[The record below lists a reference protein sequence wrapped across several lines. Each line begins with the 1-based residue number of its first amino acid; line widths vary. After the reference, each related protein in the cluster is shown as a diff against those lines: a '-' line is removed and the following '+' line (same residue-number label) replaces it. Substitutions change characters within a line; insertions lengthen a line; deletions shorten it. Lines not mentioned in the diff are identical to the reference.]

1 MGTHALAV
9 NTCQSGEGSS
19 GCFLYRGSVV
29 TWPVHLGPTLG
40 NRGAS
45 ARLVDEGVGRERREI
60 GSRGGRREVGQA
72 RRGGGMRGA
81 RCGEM
86 WGQPAPDLAKVE

>member
-1 MGTHALAV
+1 MRTVPARCLMGTHALAV

-19 GCFLYRGSVV
+19 GRFLYRGSVV

-45 ARLVDEGVGRERREI
+45 ARLVDEGGGAREKGDRVKRW
-60 GSRGGRREVGQA
+60 A
-72 RRGGGMRGA
+72 KGGGASEA
-81 RCGEM
+81 RWGNA
-86 WGQPAPDLAKVE
+86 WGQVW